1 MKKLQKR
8 LIITGI
14 TLGALSKFLTNPKL
28 EDKLD
33 IGKWYKVS
41 PDGGVNADGSK
52 WHGLIK
58 VQDTSK
64 VLIYFYGGGLSID
77 SFTASHD
84 MDYLQDGFYYARR
97 PLDGLEHF
105 GITSSNHD
113 NPFKDY
119 TILLIPYATGDMH
132 VGNNEYHYKDVLGKE
147 KVLYHYGYSNFIKY
161 MDMVLK
167 YLKDT
172 KRVVIAGYSAGGFA
186 VSMLMPV
193 VREKYFPGV
202 LDFSLLI
209 DASLLI
215 TDKWSSILKDVWN
228 SPEDIRNIVKS
239 DNLILDSIK
248 NVKDKYP
255 DTKVM
260 FVCSNK
266 DNILTKY
273 QNYLDNGEFETT
285 SKAVSVFESNLKSFL
300 REYSKLDKCYYY
312 IWNNNL
318 GLNDKVTQHTII
330 ASPQFYIA
338 KYNNKETV
346 STWVSNI
353 INDEVVESIVVED

>member
-1 MKKLQKR
+1 MKKNEKR

-28 EDKLD
+28 EGKLD
-33 IGKWYKVS
+33 KNKWYKVS

-84 MDYLQDGFYYARR
+84 MDYLQDGFYYAKRS
-97 PLDGLEHF
+97 LDGLEHF

-113 NPFKDY
+113 NPFKNY

-132 VGNNEYHYKDVLGKE
+132 VGNNKYHYKDVLGKE

-167 YLKDT
+167 YIKDT

-186 VSMLMPV
+186 VPMLMPV
-193 VREKYFPGV
+193 IRKKYFPDV

-239 DNLILDSIK
+239 DNIILDSIK

-300 REYSKLDKCYYY
+300 REYSKLERCYYY

-353 INDEVVESIVVED
+353 INDEVVENIDVED